1 MQVSILQTRIHCTLA
16 RGGTSKGAYFL
27 SDDLPAN
34 PELCDRV
41 LLSQM
46 GSPDP
51 CQIDG
56 IGGADSLTSKV
67 AFIKKS
73 SRPKV
78 DIDYLFIQ
86 VAVEQALTTTKQNC
100 GNILA
105 GVGPVAIEWGLI
117 EAQDPETLVTVY
129 MENTDSIARLRIQTP
144 QGQVNYQGDAAIDGV
159 PATHAPIMNEF
170 LDIAGSSCGAL
181 FPSGQTQ
188 YVIDDITVTMVDNGM
203 PVVVITAA
211 SMGKSG
217 YESRDELENDKELKQ
232 RLESIRLQAG
242 QLMKLGNVKEK
253 TVPKMTLVSPPQNKG
268 VITTRSFIPHSV
280 HAAIGV
286 LAAVSVATACVF
298 ADTVA
303 HPVAML
309 PDGNPK
315 LISIEHPSGEF
326 SVQLGLDDDSSP
338 QPNIKN
344 TELLRTARSLFHGH
358 VLVPASIWDGKQ

>member
-1 MQVSILQTRIHCTLA
+1 MQTRIHCTLA

-27 SDDLPAN
+27 ADDLPDN
-34 PELCDRV
+34 QELCDRV
-41 LLSQM
+41 LLALM
-46 GSPDP
+46 ASPDP
-51 CQIDG
+51 RQIDG

-67 AFIKKS
+67 AVIKKS
-73 SRPKV
+73 SRPEV

-188 YVIDDITVTMVDNGM
+188 NVIDGIVVTMVDNGM
-203 PVVVITAA
+203 PVVLMTSV
-211 SMGKSG
+211 SVGKSG
-217 YESRDELENDKELKQ
+217 YESIDELKNDKELKQ
-232 RLESIRLQAG
+232 RIESIRLQAG
-242 QLMKLGNVKEK
+242 QIMKLGDVKDK
-253 TVPKMTLVSPPQNKG
+253 TVPKMILVSLPQNKG
-268 VITTRSFIPHSV
+268 VITTRSFIPHAV
-280 HAAIGV
+280 HAAVGV
-286 LAAVSVATACVF
+286 LAAVSVATACV
-298 ADTVA
+298 VPESVVS
-303 HPVAML
+303 PVAML

-315 LISIEHPSGEF
+315 FISIEHPSGEF

-338 QPNIKN
+338 QPKIKSA
-344 TELLRTARSLFHGH
+344 EVLRTARSLFHGQ